1 MEGRGNNRRRNMSR
15 SYSFAIKYPAENERF
30 GIYGI
35 FERKK

>member
-15 SYSFAIKYPAENERF
+15 AYSFAIKYPAENERF
-30 GIYGI
+30 GGI